1 MFWRSK
7 SPIDRDDKEW
17 QLECWRWLLK
27 HHGGVGTLSQR
38 MLVIPTQEYI
48 RWPHLT
54 GQLLAEN
61 VFGQVAKY
69 AGVNPSDFEIVAQAE
84 SIDPVLAPL
93 QVVVNA
99 PVDAA
104 GTFSLQGNR
113 MQVTYNP
120 ALLKSPM
127 KLVATFAHEIS
138 HPLLLSVP
146 GDPPGGMEMEEFATD
161 LAVIFFG
168 FGVISVNTTSNFV
181 GFRDDATGTQGWQ
194 FDGLGYLSLAE
205 RTFALAVFLALAGR
219 DAAQVLPFL
228 ESGPAAY
235 FKKALKYV
243 SASPSMIASL
253 REEFP

>member
-1 MFWRSK
+1 MFWRAK
-7 SPIDRDDKEW
+7 SPIEGDDEEW
-17 QLECWRWLLK
+17 QLECWRWLLN
-27 HHGGVGTLSQR
+27 HLGGAGALSQR
-38 MLVIPTQEYI
+38 ALVLPTREYI
-48 RWPHLT
+48 KWPR
-54 GQLLAEN
+54 LAGRDLAN
-61 VFGQVAKY
+61 DIFGQVARY
-69 AGVNPSDFEIVAQAE
+69 FGADPREFEIVEQDE

-93 QVVVNA
+93 QVVANA

-104 GTFSLQGNR
+104 GTFALDGNR
-113 MQVTYNP
+113 MRITYNP

-138 HPLLLSVP
+138 HPLLFAIP
-146 GDPPGGMEMEEFATD
+146 EDPPGGPEMEEFATD

-181 GFRDDATGTQGWQ
+181 GFRDDATGTQGWR

-205 RTFALAVFLALAGR
+205 RTFALAVFLALAEK
-219 DAAQVLPFL
+219 DAAEVLPYL

-235 FKKALKYV
+235 FKKASKYI
-243 SASPSMIASL
+243 AANPSMIIGL